1 MPQGGLCREAL
12 GISALNGV
20 RYGHSHCKQKA
31 GEYNIRQSHKILT
44 IDGMFQPMGYVMH
57 FQKSLTK
64 IMMNMVNALSMS
76 MARLRRE

>member
-31 GEYNIRQSHKILT
+31 GEYNIRQSHKVFT
-44 IDGMFQPMGYVMH
+44 INGMFQPMGYVMH
-57 FQKSLTK
+57 FPEVIDENHGEHGQRPQH
-64 IMMNMVNALSMS
+64 VNGRIAP
-76 MARLRRE
+76 